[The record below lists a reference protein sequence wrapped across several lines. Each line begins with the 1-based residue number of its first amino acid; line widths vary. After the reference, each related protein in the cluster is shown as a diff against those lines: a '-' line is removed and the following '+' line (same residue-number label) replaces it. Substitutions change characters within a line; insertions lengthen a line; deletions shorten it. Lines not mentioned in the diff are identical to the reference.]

1 MQSAC
6 TCCVSGDREVVRVHG
21 LEHLASSTARST
33 PLRLHSTRHSEWER
47 SSGHRRVNTSP
58 SQESRKVCSQWP
70 PGFLPAGTG
79 RWLWITARLR
89 SCDLRPVTLNPH
101 LPGPRCPEPH
111 NLVPKCLS
119 SEAMPQTRGQSS
131 FPCGLPTGAAELG
144 WAAIFTDAVPFQLQT
159 LTLEVD
165 DVSVAAADAHM
176 GPAPASGGGHQP

>member
-1 MQSAC
+1 M
-6 TCCVSGDREVVRVHG
+6 V
-21 LEHLASSTARST
+21 TA
-33 PLRLHSTRHSEWER
+33 
-47 SSGHRRVNTSP
+47 RVNTSP

-89 SCDLRPVTLNPH
+89 SCDFRPVTLNPH

-144 WAAIFTDAVPFQLQT
+144 WAAIFTDVVPFQLQT

-176 GPAPASGGGHQP
+176 GPAPALVGDISLNRKRSPGSGSLPSKSTPLEQSLRGEEINGADCPGEAL